1 MIRAKSRKRRE
12 FEGGKGGFLL
22 VFFCFSSLKYFTD
35 KGSDK
40 VIEKV
45 TSYLDILQNLAEEM
59 LDTVAEYRAVIAEK
73 NEDITE
79 KTNTQ

>member
-1 MIRAKSRKRRE
+1 MA
-12 FEGGKGGFLL
+12 FCL
-22 VFFCFSSLKYFTD
+22 FFCFSSLKYFAD

-45 TSYLDILQNLAEEM
+45 VSYLDILQNLAEEM

-79 KTNTQ
+79 QTHTQ